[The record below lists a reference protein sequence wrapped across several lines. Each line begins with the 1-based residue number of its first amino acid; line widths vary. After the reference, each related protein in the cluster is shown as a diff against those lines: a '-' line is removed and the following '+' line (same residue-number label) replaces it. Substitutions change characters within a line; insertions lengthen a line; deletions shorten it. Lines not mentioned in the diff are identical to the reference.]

1 MGGGGLGEWN
11 QGLEPSEKLKETA
24 EASWNDSPE
33 GYPGEV
39 PTQT

>member
-11 QGLEPSEKLKETA
+11 QGMGPSKELKETA
-24 EASWNDSPE
+24 EVSWKDRPE
-33 GYPGEV
+33 GCPGEV